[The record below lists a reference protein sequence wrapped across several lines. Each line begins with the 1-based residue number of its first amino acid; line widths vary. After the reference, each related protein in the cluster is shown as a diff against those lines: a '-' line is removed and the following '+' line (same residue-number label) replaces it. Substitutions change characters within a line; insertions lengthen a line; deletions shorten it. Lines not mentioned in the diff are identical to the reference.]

1 MPYLKPKKVPFISVR
16 RLLLSYRLNARQ
28 LSMMLGCSWSTAQR
42 KMESPELW
50 TLKELMSICSLAHIP
65 VDEMREAI
73 QKGGAE

>member
-16 RLLLSYRLNARQ
+16 RLLLSYRLNARR

-42 KMESPELW
+42 KMENPELW
-50 TLKELMSICSLAHIP
+50 TLKELMTICSMAHIP